1 MKLSTRTRYGMLA
14 VLELAL
20 SYGQGPLQVKVIAER
35 QNISG
40 KYLEQLIAILKS
52 AGIVRS
58 IRGPHGGYILSKKPN
73 EIRLDE
79 VFTILEGYVTIT
91 ECLEHTEVC
100 SLCADCV
107 TRQLWMEM
115 HRAIMSI
122 LESKTVQNLIEMAQ
136 KNRDTTNYQI

>member
-1 MKLSTRTRYGMLA
+1 MRA

-20 SYGQGPLQVKVIAER
+20 SSGQGPLQVKIIAER

-40 KYLEQLIAILKS
+40 KYLEQLVAILKL

-58 IRGPHGGYILSKKPN
+58 VRGPHGGYLLSRKPS
-73 EIRLDE
+73 EISLDE
-79 VFTILEGYVTIT
+79 VFTVLEGPITIT

-100 SLCADCV
+100 PLCADCV

-115 HRAIMSI
+115 HRAIMGV
-122 LESKTVQNLIEMAQ
+122 LESKTVQDLIEMAQ
-136 KNRDTTNYQI
+136 KNSGTTNYQI